1 MTAATDDAALL
12 ARCQTAPDLFPAL
25 QDAMQQVLGH
35 KLFTLM
41 AIDWDRG
48 EAARIYTSHPV
59 EYPVGGRKPLGGM
72 TDWGRVVLENR
83 QPWIART
90 AEDIRWAF
98 FDHALIA
105 ELGCQSCLNVPV
117 ADPDAPGGPR
127 VIGTMN
133 LLHVAHHYDQDGATR
148 AAPFAAL
155 LRDPFRA
162 WARAT
167 G

>member
-1 MTAATDDAALL
+1 MTDTDLL
-12 ARCQTAPDLFPAL
+12 DRCRTAPDLYPAL
-25 QDAMQQVLGH
+25 QQAMGQVLGYR
-35 KLFTLM
+35 LFTLM

-59 EYPVGGRKPLGGM
+59 EYPVGGRKPLGNM

-105 ELGCQSCLNVPV
+105 SLGCESCLNVPV
-117 ADPDAPGGPR
+117 IDDAAPGGPR

-133 LLHVAHHYDQDGATR
+133 LLDVAHHYDEAAAAR
-148 AAPFAAL
+148 AAPFGAL
-155 LRDPFRA
+155 LVGPYRD
-162 WARAT
+162 WAAS
-167 G
+167 GSG

>member
-1 MTAATDDAALL
+1 MTDDDLLSRCRAAPSLY
-12 ARCQTAPDLFPAL
+12 PAL
-25 QDAMQQVLGH
+25 QDAMGEMLGH
-35 KLFTLM
+35 RLFTLM
-41 AIDWDRG
+41 AIDWARG
-48 EAARIYTSHPV
+48 EAARIYTSHPA
-59 EYPVGGRKPLGGM
+59 EYPVGGRKPLGNM
-72 TDWGRVVLENR
+72 TDWGRVVLQNR

-105 ELGCQSCLNVPV
+105 QLGCESCLNVPV
-117 ADPDAPGGPR
+117 IDTGVASGPR

-133 LLHVAHHYDQDGATR
+133 LLDAANRYDEGGAIR

-155 LRDPFRA
+155 LVEPFRA
-162 WARAT
+162 WARAA

>member
-1 MTAATDDAALL
+1 MTTDAELL
-12 ARCQTAPDLFPAL
+12 DRCRTAPELYPAL

-35 KLFTLM
+35 RLFTLM
-41 AIDWDRG
+41 SIDWVRG
-48 EAARIYTSHPV
+48 EAARIYSSHPV
-59 EYPVGGRKPLGGM
+59 EYPVGGRKPLGNM

-83 QPWIART
+83 QPWIGRT

-105 ELGCQSCLNVPV
+105 SLGCESCVNVPV
-117 ADPDAPGGPR
+117 IDNDAPGGPR

-133 LLHVAHHYDQDGATR
+133 LLDVANHYDEAGAAR

-155 LRDPFRA
+155 LLEPYRA
-162 WARAT
+162 WARAA

>member
-1 MTAATDDAALL
+1 MTPAMTDAELL
-12 ARCQTAPDLFPAL
+12 DRCRNAPDLYPAL

-41 AIDWDRG
+41 SIDHERG

-59 EYPVGGRKPLGGM
+59 EYPVGGRKPLGRM
-72 TDWGRVVLENR
+72 TGWGQVVLENHE
-83 QPWIART
+83 PWIGRT
-90 AEDIRWAF
+90 AEDIEWAF

-105 ELGCQSCLNVPV
+105 SMGCASCLNQPV
-117 ADPDAPGGPR
+117 IDPDAPGGPR

-133 LLHVAHHYDQDGATR
+133 LLDAAGHYGDDAPAR

-155 LRDPFRA
+155 LLEPYRA
-162 WARAT
+162 WARA
-167 G
+167 GG